1 MAISTLVPRKLK
13 AADVRSIATCVQ
25 SFARIAHTLEK
36 EQLVNQIKYLET
48 LFFEETINDR
58 SNNLELDV

>member
-1 MAISTLVPRKLK
+1 M
-13 AADVRSIATCVQ
+13 
-25 SFARIAHTLEK
+25 EK